1 MTTILVVDD
10 EKSILNFVRK
20 NLEARHYRVLTAQN
34 GAEALQL
41 FQKQTVH
48 LVILDIMMPQMDG
61 LTVLRQIRKRST
73 VPVIILSA
81 LDDEVEKVQAFDIGA
96 DDYLTKPFGVGELM
110 GRVKAVLR
118 RSQWQ
123 DVENSLLPDE
133 MLEVGPF
140 KADITR
146 HSIWKNGMEIPLT
159 PTEFKL
165 MIYLMRNAGKVL
177 PHQMILKAVWGPE
190 YGREAEY
197 LRVYMGRLRQK
208 LEDDPMEPR
217 HLLTE
222 RGIGYRLEP

>member
-34 GAEALQL
+34 GTEALQL

-61 LTVLRQIRKRST
+61 LTVLRQIRKQST

-81 LDDEVEKVQAFDIGA
+81 LDDEIEKIQAFDIGA

-123 DVENSLLPDE
+123 DVANSLLPDE

-146 HSIWKNGMEIPLT
+146 HSILKNEVEIPLT

-165 MIYLMRNAGKVL
+165 MVYLMRNAGKVL

-190 YGREAEY
+190 YGSESEY

-217 HLLTE
+217 YLLTE
-222 RGIGYRLEP
+222 RGVGYRLEP